1 MLKPAEKKPH
11 LINCEAPAKNGG
23 VAKAVKKELGKI
35 GRALRAFGRAL
46 TQPISP
52 PAAETRTP
60 AIGLA
65 LGGGFARGVAHIG
78 VFKVLEEENIPL
90 RCLAGTSVG
99 AIMGAIY
106 ASGVSVREME
116 KIAALVRFKDFARWT
131 LSRNGLASNDRMVPF
146 FDKVLKV
153 KTFEELK
160 MPFAVVATDFASGEP
175 VVFRGGPLIP
185 AIRAS
190 CAYPGIFLPVEVN
203 GRLMVDGLLAWS
215 VPTPPLRQMGA
226 ERVIGSHLKA
236 SWVGSKGP
244 RHVMEIIGQCFSIA
258 QTKMCDQWKAG
269 ADVILEPDVRG
280 FAFDDFQRAA
290 ELVRRGEQAT
300 RAALPEIRSWMT
312 APQPVA
318 TTAAAQAVTLPVK

>member
-1 MLKPAEKKPH
+1 M
-11 LINCEAPAKNGG
+11 
-23 VAKAVKKELGKI
+23 
-35 GRALRAFGRAL
+35 
-46 TQPISP
+46 
-52 PAAETRTP
+52 P

-65 LGGGFARGVAHIG
+65 LGGGFARGVAHVG
-78 VFKVLEEENIPL
+78 VFKVLEEEKIPL

-106 ASGVSVREME
+106 ASGISVREME

-131 LSRNGLASNDRMVPF
+131 LSRNGLASNDRMILF

-160 MPFAVVATDFASGEP
+160 IPLAVVATDFATGEP
-175 VVFRGGPLIP
+175 VVFRSGPLIP

-190 CAYPGIFLPVEVN
+190 CAYPGIFLHVEVN

-226 ERVIGSHLKA
+226 ERVIASHLKA
-236 SWVGSKGP
+236 SWVGNNGP

-258 QTKMCDQWKAG
+258 QTKMADQWRSA

-290 ELVRRGEQAT
+290 ELVRRGERAT
-300 RAALPEIRSWMT
+300 RAAMPEIRSWM
-312 APQPVA
+312 
-318 TTAAAQAVTLPVK
+318 AAAQPATASSAQPLTAPVK

>member
-1 MLKPAEKKPH
+1 M
-11 LINCEAPAKNGG
+11 
-23 VAKAVKKELGKI
+23 KKELGKI

-46 TQPISP
+46 TQPVLL
-52 PAAETRTP
+52 PATKPIAP

-78 VFKVLEEENIPL
+78 VFKALEEANIHL

-106 ASGVSVREME
+106 ASGISVREME

-131 LSRNGLASNDRMVPF
+131 LSRHGLACNDRMVPF

-160 MPFAVVATDFASGEP
+160 IPFAIVATDFASGEP
-175 VVFRGGPLIP
+175 VVFRSGPLIP

-226 ERVIGSHLKA
+226 ERIIASHLKA
-236 SWVGSKGP
+236 SWVGSNGP
-244 RHVMEIIGQCFSIA
+244 RHVLEIIGQCFSIA
-258 QTKMCDQWKAG
+258 QTKMADHWKEQ
-269 ADVILEPDVRG
+269 ADVVLEPDVRG

-300 RAALPEIRSWMT
+300 RAALPEIRSWMKAAQPAASSAVHPLT
-312 APQPVA
+312 APVE
-318 TTAAAQAVTLPVK
+318 

>member
-1 MLKPAEKKPH
+1 MLEPAEKKPH

-23 VAKAVKKELGKI
+23 VAKAVKRQLGKI

-46 TQPISP
+46 TQPVFP
-52 PAAETRTP
+52 PAAETRMP

-78 VFKVLEEENIPL
+78 VFKVLEEANIPL

-131 LSRNGLASNDRMVPF
+131 LSRRGLASNDRMIPF

-160 MPFAVVATDFASGEP
+160 IPFAVVATDFATGEP
-175 VVFRGGPLIP
+175 VVFRSGPLIP

-203 GRLMVDGLLAWS
+203 GRLMVDGLLAYS

-236 SWVGSKGP
+236 AWVGKDGP
-244 RHVMEIIGQCFSIA
+244 RHVLEIIGQCFSIA
-258 QTKMCDQWKAG
+258 QTKMANHWKEE
-269 ADVILEPDVRG
+269 ADVILEPDVAG

-290 ELVRRGEQAT
+290 ELVRRGEQAA
-300 RAALPEIRSWMT
+300 RAALPEIRSWMK
-312 APQPVA
+312 APQP
-318 TTAAAQAVTLPVK
+318 AAATATAQPATSPAK

>member
-1 MLKPAEKKPH
+1 M
-11 LINCEAPAKNGG
+11 
-23 VAKAVKKELGKI
+23 
-35 GRALRAFGRAL
+35 
-46 TQPISP
+46 
-52 PAAETRTP
+52 P

-78 VFKVLEEENIPL
+78 VFKALEEANIPL

-131 LSRNGLASNDRMVPF
+131 LSRRGLASNDRMIPF
-146 FDKVLKV
+146 FDKVLRV

-160 MPFAVVATDFASGEP
+160 IPFAIVATDFVSGEP
-175 VVFRGGPLIP
+175 VVFRSGPLIP

-236 SWVGSKGP
+236 AWVGKDGP
-244 RHVMEIIGQCFSIA
+244 RHVLEIIGQCFSIA
-258 QTKMCDQWKAG
+258 QTKMCDQWKTA
-269 ADVILEPDVRG
+269 ADVILEPDVHG

-300 RAALPEIRSWMT
+300 RAALPEIRSWMK
-312 APQPVA
+312 
-318 TTAAAQAVTLPVK
+318 AAQPATSPGTAQPATLTAK

>member
-1 MLKPAEKKPH
+1 MLKQAVKQPH
-11 LINCEAPAKNGG
+11 PSNCEAPAKNRG

-35 GRALRAFGRAL
+35 ARALRAFGRAL
-46 TQPISP
+46 TQAV
-52 PAAETRTP
+52 PAPTADQRMP

-78 VFKVLEEENIPL
+78 VFKALEEANIPL

-131 LSRNGLASNDRMVPF
+131 LSRRGLASNDRMLPF

-160 MPFAVVATDFASGEP
+160 IPFAVVATDFASGEP
-175 VVFRGGPLIP
+175 VVFRSGPLIP

-226 ERVIGSHLKA
+226 ERVIGSYLKA
-236 SWVGSKGP
+236 SWVGKNGP
-244 RHVMEIIGQCFSIA
+244 RHVLEIIGQCFSIA
-258 QTKMCDQWKAG
+258 QTKMADHWKAE

-290 ELVRRGEQAT
+290 ELVRRGEHAT
-300 RAALPEIRSWMT
+300 RDALPEIRSWMT
-312 APQPVA
+312 AAQPLPA
-318 TTAAAQAVTLPVK
+318 SAAQAATLPVK

>member
-1 MLKPAEKKPH
+1 MLDQEEKKPH
-11 LINCEAPAKNGG
+11 LINHEGPAPQSGG
-23 VAKAVKKELGKI
+23 VRTAVKKELDKI

-46 TQPISP
+46 TQPAPPP
-52 PAAETRTP
+52 PAEGRAP

-78 VFKVLEEENIPL
+78 VFKLLEEEKIPL

-106 ASGVSVREME
+106 ASGISVREME

-131 LSRNGLASNDRMVPF
+131 LSRNGLASNDRMIPF

-160 MPFAVVATDFASGEP
+160 IPLAVVATDFATGEP
-175 VVFRGGPLIP
+175 VVFRSGPLIP

-203 GRLMVDGLLAWS
+203 GRLMVDGLLAYS

-226 ERVIGSHLKA
+226 ERVIASHLKA
-236 SWVGSKGP
+236 SWVGKSGP
-244 RHVMEIIGQCFSIA
+244 RHVLEVIGQCFSIA
-258 QTKMCDQWKAG
+258 QTRMCQEWKAA

-290 ELVRRGEQAT
+290 ELVRRGEDAV
-300 RAALPEIRSWMT
+300 RDVLPEIRSWMPAAQP
-312 APQPVA
+312 APA
-318 TTAAAQAVTLPVK
+318 GAAQAATVPVK

>member
-1 MLKPAEKKPH
+1 M
-11 LINCEAPAKNGG
+11 NCEGSVPEPGG
-23 VAKAVKKELGKI
+23 VKTAVKKELGKI
-35 GRALRAFGRAL
+35 GRALRAFGRAITRPL
-46 TQPISP
+46 PA
-52 PAAETRTP
+52 PAAGTRMP

-78 VFKVLEEENIPL
+78 IFKVLDEENIPL

-106 ASGVSVREME
+106 ASGISVREME

-131 LSRNGLASNDRMVPF
+131 LSRNGLASNDRMIPF

-160 MPFAVVATDFASGEP
+160 LPFAVVATDFASGEP
-175 VVFRGGPLIP
+175 VVFRSGPLIP

-203 GRLMVDGLLAWS
+203 GRLMVDGLLAYS

-226 ERVIGSHLKA
+226 ERVIGSHLRA
-236 SWVGSKGP
+236 SWVGKNGP
-244 RHVMEIIGQCFSIA
+244 RHVLEIIGQCFSIA
-258 QTKMCDQWKAG
+258 QTKMANHWQEQ
-269 ADVILEPDVRG
+269 ADVILEPDVTG

-290 ELVRRGEQAT
+290 ELVRRGEQAA

-312 APQPVA
+312 AVQPA
-318 TTAAAQAVTLPVK
+318 TSPRTAQAATIPVK

>member
-1 MLKPAEKKPH
+1 MLKPAENKPH
-11 LINCEAPAKNGG
+11 LIYCEAPATKGG
-23 VAKAVKKELGKI
+23 VGKAVKRELRKI
-35 GRALRAFGRAL
+35 GRALRAFGRAI
-46 TQPISP
+46 TRPVAP
-52 PAAETRTP
+52 PPTGARLP

-106 ASGVSVREME
+106 ASGISVREME
-116 KIAALVRFKDFARWT
+116 RIAALVRFKDFARWT
-131 LSRNGLASNDRMVPF
+131 LSRNGLASNDRMIPF
-146 FDKVLKV
+146 FDKVLKA

-160 MPFAVVATDFASGEP
+160 IPIAVVATDFATGEP
-175 VVFRGGPLIP
+175 VVFRSGPLIP

-236 SWVGSKGP
+236 SWVGKNGP
-244 RHVMEIIGQCFSIA
+244 RHVLEIIGQCFSIA
-258 QTKMCDQWKAG
+258 QTKMADHWKRQ

-300 RAALPEIRSWMT
+300 RAALPEIRSWIT
-312 APQPVA
+312 AVQPLA
-318 TTAAAQAVTLPVK
+318 APGSAQAAAIPAE

>member
-1 MLKPAEKKPH
+1 
-11 LINCEAPAKNGG
+11 
-23 VAKAVKKELGKI
+23 VKKELDKI
-35 GRALRAFGRAL
+35 GRALRAFGRAI
-46 TQPISP
+46 TQPVTRPAP
-52 PAAETRTP
+52 PEGRIP
-60 AIGLA
+60 AVGLA

-106 ASGVSVREME
+106 ASGISVREME

-131 LSRNGLASNDRMVPF
+131 LSRNGLASNDRMIPF

-160 MPFAVVATDFASGEP
+160 IPLAVVATDFVTGEP
-175 VVFRGGPLIP
+175 VVFRSGPLIP

-203 GRLMVDGLLAWS
+203 GRLMVDGLLAYS

-226 ERVIGSHLKA
+226 ERVIASHLRA
-236 SWVGSKGP
+236 SWVGDQGP

-258 QTKMCDQWKAG
+258 QSKMCSEWQAA

-280 FAFDDFQRAA
+280 FAFDDFQLAA
-290 ELVRRGEQAT
+290 ELVRRGEEAT
-300 RAALPEIRSWMT
+300 REALPEIRSWMPAARPAT
-312 APQPVA
+312 SPGAAP
-318 TTAAAQAVTLPVK
+318 AAATLPVK

>member
-1 MLKPAEKKPH
+1 MKCEVPAAEPD
-11 LINCEAPAKNGG
+11 G
-23 VAKAVKKELGKI
+23 VKTAVKRELRKI
-35 GRALRAFGRAL
+35 GSALRAFGRAL
-46 TQPISP
+46 TQPVL
-52 PAAETRTP
+52 PAATEPRVP

-78 VFKVLEEENIPL
+78 VFKVLEEENVPL
-90 RCLAGTSVG
+90 RYLAGTSVG

-106 ASGVSVREME
+106 ASGISVREME

-131 LSRNGLASNDRMVPF
+131 LSRNGLASNDRMIPF

-160 MPFAVVATDFASGEP
+160 MPFAVVATDFVSGEP
-175 VVFRGGPLIP
+175 VVFRSGPLIP

-203 GRLMVDGLLAWS
+203 GRLMVDGLLSYS
-215 VPTPPLRQMGA
+215 VPTPTLRQMGA
-226 ERVIGSHLKA
+226 ERVIASHLKA
-236 SWVGSKGP
+236 SWVGKNGP
-244 RHVMEIIGQCFSIA
+244 RHVLEIIGQCFSIA
-258 QTKMCDQWKAG
+258 QTRMCEEWKSA

-290 ELVRRGEQAT
+290 ELVRRGEDAT
-300 RAALPEIRSWMT
+300 RDALPDIRSWMT
-312 APQPVA
+312 
-318 TTAAAQAVTLPVK
+318 TTAAQPAASPRTAQAATVPVK